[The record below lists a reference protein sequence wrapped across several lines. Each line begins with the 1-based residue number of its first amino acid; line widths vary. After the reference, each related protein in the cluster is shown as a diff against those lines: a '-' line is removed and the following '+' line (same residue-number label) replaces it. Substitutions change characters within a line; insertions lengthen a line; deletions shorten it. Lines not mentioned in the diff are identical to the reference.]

1 MQEKSYVTIRQKCSF
16 QETNIFS
23 YIGNNIIK
31 VIIMFIFLIKQ
42 YRKKKGLSITQLS
55 DLTRISR
62 SYLYKL
68 ENNKNFNVSLDKL
81 YKISTI
87 LDVNVKDLF
96 YTSLDIENLRKELHN
111 RISKYG
117 LDSKEV
123 LEISKIIDL
132 LVNIYFKEL
141 D

>member
-1 MQEKSYVTIRQKCSF
+1 
-16 QETNIFS
+16 
-23 YIGNNIIK
+23 
-31 VIIMFIFLIKQ
+31 MFIFLIKQ

>member
-1 MQEKSYVTIRQKCSF
+1 MFVFVVKDIRESKRISLNKLSEKTRVSKSYLH
-16 QETNIFS
+16 E
-23 YIGNNIIK
+23 
-31 VIIMFIFLIKQ
+31 
-42 YRKKKGLSITQLS
+42 
-55 DLTRISR
+55 
-62 SYLYKL
+62 L
-68 ENNKNFNVSLDKL
+68 ENNRKFNISLDKL
-81 YKISTI
+81 YRIASV

-111 RISKYG
+111 KISKYG

-132 LVNIYFKEL
+132 LVNINFKEL